1 MNDLLASIIKSTQG
15 DYPIFVGNNFKKYL
29 AKFIKNKYD
38 PKRIF
43 LISDSNSLKYKGVCQ

>member
-15 DYPIFVGNNFKKYL
+15 DYPIFVGNNFKKDL

-43 LISDSNSLKYKGVCQ
+43 LFLIQKCLLQKQ